1 MTLTEIT
8 TYLVDHADAG
18 TQKMIRKNTQ
28 FSEVYG
34 VQMKHLRALAASLG
48 TQHELAQ
55 LLWQQTS
62 YEHRMLAAL
71 LFNPQQLT
79 QAEMEFCLQQAL
91 SSPIVDQALSDGVL
105 QTEHPLEWLT
115 HWCQSPNVH
124 LRYGGWAILSAYF
137 RLYPLEKMD
146 LKVSH
151 RLLDTIQ
158 ATIVNEV
165 PSIQNAMNNAVV
177 MAGLH
182 VPDLVIHATEVAEKI
197 GYIMPTKALNSCNIQ
212 SALDYI
218 QRYSSQPKFSRVA
231 RLAQKTK

>member
-8 TYLVDHADAG
+8 TYLVAHADAG

-28 FSEVYG
+28 FTDVYG
-34 VQMKHLRALAASLG
+34 VQMKHLRALATQLG
-48 TQHELAQ
+48 TQHDLANT
-55 LLWQQTS
+55 LWQQPS

-71 LFNPQQLT
+71 ITDAKQLT
-79 QAEMEFCLQQAL
+79 LAEMEFDLHQAL
-91 SSPIVDQALSDGVL
+91 SSMIVDQALADIVL
-105 QTEHPLEWLT
+105 QTTHPFEWISQ
-115 HWCQSPNVH
+115 WCQSSDVH

-137 RLYPLEKMD
+137 RLYPLEKMNHP
-146 LKVSH
+146 LSH
-151 RLLDTIQ
+151 TLLDTIQ
-158 ATIVNEV
+158 NTIVNEI

-182 VPDLVIHATEVAEKI
+182 VPELVTHATQVAEKI

-218 QRYSSQPKFSRVA
+218 QRYSTQPKFSRVA
-231 RLAQKTK
+231 RLTPSTK